1 MVRKSAET
9 AQEPL
14 NPGTPTAGELE
25 KINAQAYGELTAEDV
40 YTFTLV
46 LCDNEVDRDLE
57 RFSVPALEKLAG
69 MFTGRSGIFD
79 HSMSGRDQVARIYEC
94 FTGREPARTTRGGGP
109 YTALKA
115 RA

>member
-46 LCDNEVDRDLE
+46 L
-57 RFSVPALEKLAG
+57 
-69 MFTGRSGIFD
+69 
-79 HSMSGRDQVARIYEC
+79 
-94 FTGREPARTTRGGGP
+94 
-109 YTALKA
+109 
-115 RA
+115 